1 METTITQ
8 INEVEYELSV
18 SAGAEEL
25 KPEIDKSIRS
35 QRGKVNLKGFRPGK
49 VPFSMVK
56 NLVGEAIAFE
66 FIEKRILETYEA
78 EVLKPESYDVIGMP
92 NITLLDF
99 KMDGD
104 LNAKLRFGVRPSFE
118 LNDLSKVTIPKV
130 VHKVEDKEID
140 EQIHKMRLDRAD
152 LRTRDE
158 GGIEDS
164 DWVKIDLQHL
174 DKESNA
180 PIIGDREEGVS
191 FFMDDENLK
200 DELREALLGKKAG
213 DAFRVNLPMEEDA
226 DPTKKKESAETAP
239 PEPYE
244 VLVQEV
250 QIRELPELDEVF
262 IKEVTRDEA
271 EDEKGLRDHLKSLIE
286 ESWQR
291 QSRELL
297 QGEFR
302 LKLLELH
309 EFPVPENAVESQMNA
324 YIEDM
329 KKRNDGQLPEG
340 FDVDAFREANNED
353 VVKQIRWMLIRD
365 KIVKDEELE
374 VSDEDYNNYFKK
386 MAGDNEDLV
395 GSMRSYYENA
405 GMLDNLTFQ
414 LMDDKLQDTLESK
427 FKIKEMD
434 IEKYKK
440 ELEKR
445 KDDA

>member
-1 METTITQ
+1 METAITQ

-25 KPEIDKSIRS
+25 KPEIDKNIRS

-66 FIEKRILETYEA
+66 FIEKRILETYET
-78 EVLKPESYDVIGMP
+78 EVLKPEAYDVIGMP
-92 NITLLDF
+92 NITQLDF
-99 KMDGD
+99 KLDGD

-118 LNDLSKVTIPKV
+118 LTDLSKVTIPKV
-130 VHKVEDKEID
+130 VHKVEEKEID
-140 EQIHKMRLDRAD
+140 EQIHKMRVDRAD

-174 DKESNA
+174 DKESNT

-191 FFMDDENLK
+191 FFMDDEKLK
-200 DELREALLGKKAG
+200 DELRDALLGKKAG
-213 DAFRVNLPMEEDA
+213 DAFRVNLPMEEDT
-226 DPTKKKESAETAP
+226 DPAMKEEKEEAAP

-250 QIRELPELDEVF
+250 QIRELPELDETF
-262 IKEVTRDEA
+262 IKEVSREEA
-271 EDEKGLRDHLKSLIE
+271 EDEKGLREHLKNLIE
-286 ESWQR
+286 DSWQR
-291 QSRELL
+291 QSSELL

-309 EFPVPENAVESQMNA
+309 DFPVPENAVESQMSA
-324 YIEDM
+324 YVEDL
-329 KKRNDGQLPEG
+329 KKRNEGQFPEG
-340 FDVDAFREANNED
+340 FDVEAFREANRDD

-365 KIVKDEELE
+365 KIVKDEGIE
-374 VSDEDYNNYFKK
+374 VEDEDYNNYFKK
-386 MAGDNEDLV
+386 LAGDNEDLV

-414 LMDDKLQDTLESK
+414 LIDDKLQQTLESK

-434 IEKYKK
+434 LEKYKK

-445 KDDA
+445 TEAA